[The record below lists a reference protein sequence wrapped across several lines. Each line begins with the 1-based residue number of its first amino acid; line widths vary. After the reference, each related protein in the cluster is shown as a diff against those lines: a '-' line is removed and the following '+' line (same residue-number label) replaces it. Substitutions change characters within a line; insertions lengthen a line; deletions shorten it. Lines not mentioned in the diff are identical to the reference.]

1 MRRADRAFAVDRTP
15 TLYRIVKSDPPTE
28 RDFWSHKRSGLR
40 YHPSR
45 EHVANGV
52 STFDREQKARRT
64 ARRFP
69 NTGTLIAELHI
80 PDWAD
85 VTVAQT
91 MGRHYYA
98 IWGDPKLLVTFVVR
112 VAPV

>member
-1 MRRADRAFAVDRTP
+1 MDASEGRTR

-28 RDFWSHKRSGLR
+28 RDFWSHSRSGLR
-40 YHPSR
+40 YHPSK

-52 STFDREQKARRT
+52 STFDREQEARRT

-69 NTGTLIAELHI
+69 NTGTLIAELRI
-80 PDWAD
+80 PRRAD

-91 MGRHYYA
+91 MGRHHYTV
-98 IWGDPKLLVTFVVR
+98 WGDPELLVTFVVR
-112 VAPV
+112 VVPV